1 MQSLRLVLA
10 LSIQEE
16 VLSNFPHKALLS
28 ARRPSLAGQGLPE
41 RMRSTVVAFM
51 GLTAAGGLT
60 LVAIFAQMSFP
71 LLSPAPLP
79 DGPSQARGVAKAEVV
94 SASHGLKAAIPAP
107 PGDGQAS
114 DPRAQGGDAVGS
126 SPRDQG
132 SNVVAPVNSTPPA
145 GAGGVGAPAETGDGA
160 ASPPTSSAPSPP
172 SAPSSTQ
179 APTPAPEPAAPSVPA
194 TPPKPE
200 AAPPPPV
207 VPPVPAAAPGN
218 SSSSAAAAHASER
231 GIEASSK

>member
-1 MQSLRLVLA
+1 MQSLRPVPA
-10 LSIQEE
+10 LPIQEE
-16 VLSNFPHKALLS
+16 VLSNFPSKAFLS
-28 ARRPSLAGQGLPE
+28 ARRPSIAGHGLPE

-79 DGPSQARGVAKAEVV
+79 AGPSQASGVAKAEVV
-94 SASHGLKAAIPAP
+94 SASHGLEAAVPAP
-107 PGDGQAS
+107 RGDGGAS
-114 DPRAQGGDAVGS
+114 DLRARGGGAAGG
-126 SPRDQG
+126 SPRDQEG
-132 SNVVAPVNSTPPA
+132 DVVAPVNSTPPA
-145 GAGGVGAPAETGDGA
+145 GAGGVGAPAETGGGA
-160 ASPPTSSAPSPP
+160 APPPASSAPAPP
-172 SAPSSTQ
+172 SAPSSAQ
-179 APTPAPEPAAPSVPA
+179 APTPAPEPVAPPVPA

-200 AAPPPPV
+200 AAPPAP